1 VSTNGSVRRKGGKNR
16 GRETLYIHIAEKR
29 DLIFSPQ
36 ACFSS
41 SSSCVQPNSL
51 RTHSLSGRSTSSHS
65 AATSTRLI
73 FLPFPVS
80 SISIYV
86 FMDGCMHAHLHAL
99 TKGYKHMYANICTR
113 AMHMHTSKGIREPIL
128 LWFPHSTSNIVQVW
142 VPLFFSA
149 PLVDLPLVLVKTP
162 PDQLAKVILV
172 IIVGTIFSI
181 LSSSFIVEA
190 IMRVTAPTQDTA
202 QVPARINLDKAARF
216 SIHLTEFKTG
226 ATPGVR

>member
-1 VSTNGSVRRKGGKNR
+1 MFLVFIVMCATEFASHALAVRALDFFAQCRNFYKVN
-16 GRETLYIHIAEKR
+16 
-29 DLIFSPQ
+29 
-36 ACFSS
+36 
-41 SSSCVQPNSL
+41 
-51 RTHSLSGRSTSSHS
+51 
-65 AATSTRLI
+65 
-73 FLPFPVS
+73 FLPFPGFFNQYLC
-80 SISIYV
+80 IY
-86 FMDGCMHAHLHAL
+86 GCIPARTFACIDEWMQA
-99 TKGYKHMYANICTR
+99 YVCKHMHSCYAHAYIKRNSRSDLALI
-113 AMHMHTSKGIREPIL
+113 SPL
-128 LWFPHSTSNIVQVW
+128 NLNIVQVW

>member
-1 VSTNGSVRRKGGKNR
+1 
-16 GRETLYIHIAEKR
+16 
-29 DLIFSPQ
+29 
-36 ACFSS
+36 
-41 SSSCVQPNSL
+41 
-51 RTHSLSGRSTSSHS
+51 
-65 AATSTRLI
+65 
-73 FLPFPVS
+73 
-80 SISIYV
+80 
-86 FMDGCMHAHLHAL
+86 
-99 TKGYKHMYANICTR
+99 
-113 AMHMHTSKGIREPIL
+113 MHMHTSKGIREPIL